1 MQRAFSCSLD
11 KTFKVYDI
19 PSKTIIKVI
28 QVQSPILKL
37 EVDHCEQF
45 VYLACD
51 NLNVYQHALQNTG
64 HDRSSSEQMSQ
75 VTSAIAS
82 NSAVQTIG

>member
-1 MQRAFSCSLD
+1 MQRAFSCSTD

-28 QVQSPILKL
+28 QVQSPILKM
-37 EVDHCEQF
+37 EVDHVEQF

-51 NLNVYQHALQNTG
+51 NLNVYQHALQNQAQT
-64 HDRSSSEQMSQ
+64 SSGEQMSQ
-75 VTSAIAS
+75 VTNAIAS
-82 NSAVQTIG
+82 NSAV